1 MLTLQKVKPISKEM
15 LEEIGLE
22 WHTDSD
28 GSNYIS
34 DSIVTISQ
42 KEADAYYEAANAI
55 YEMYV
60 EAAEYVIQND
70 LFFELGIPFNLV
82 DAIKKLGK

>member
-42 KEADAYYEAANAI
+42 KRQ
-55 YEMYV
+55 MHTMR
-60 EAAEYVIQND
+60 Q
-70 LFFELGIPFNLV
+70 PMPSMRCM
-82 DAIKKLGK
+82 